1 MLKPFSINGINF
13 KADPVKTKKLYAKQ
27 IPNISTAN
35 SDDVAIYLLSKKHMV
50 VRNVFE
56 KLGINVDHPFNYGNQ
71 LYFPVVGEIVNYGKL
86 GYEEIDVY
94 AEQFYKKVDFNT
106 DNLDLTKVKIDFKKN
121 NFYCSIHF
129 IKDTPYTKHDN
140 KIFYIAIE
148 EN

>member
-1 MLKPFSINGINF
+1 MDTAEFYKYINIEKWMILTQSSTIFN
-13 KADPVKTKKLYAKQ
+13 Y
-27 IPNISTAN
+27 ISTSYKN
-35 SDDVAIYLLSKKHMV
+35 HI
-50 VRNVFE
+50 
-56 KLGINVDHPFNYGNQ
+56 
-71 LYFPVVGEIVNYGKL
+71 
-86 GYEEIDVY
+86 
-94 AEQFYKKVDFNT
+94 FYKKVDFNT